1 MPTAGSPIGAGT
13 QGSKAARIAAWS
25 LAAAI
30 VILSL
35 VPPALR
41 PETSTPHSLEHL
53 IIYAATGFAFGL
65 GYKRRHDLLAIL
77 LVLFS
82 SAIEIAQLF
91 VPGRHARLGDL
102 IIDAVAAC
110 IGLVMSS
117 LLSLARART
126 Q

>member
-13 QGSKAARIAAWS
+13 QGSKAARIAACS

-30 VILSL
+30 VISSL

-91 VPGRHARLGDL
+91 VPGRHARLSDL

-117 LLSLARART
+117 LLNLARART

>member
-1 MPTAGSPIGAGT
+1 MPTTASPISAGSH
-13 QGSKAARIAAWS
+13 SKIARIAAWS
-25 LAAAI
+25 LATAI

-35 VPPALR
+35 VPPTLR
-41 PETSTPHSLEHL
+41 PETSAPHSVEHFL
-53 IIYAATGFAFGL
+53 IYVATGFGFGL
-65 GYKRRHDLLAIL
+65 GYKRRHDLLAIF
-77 LVLFS
+77 LVTFCGS
-82 SAIEIAQLF
+82 IEVAQLF
-91 VPGRHARLGDL
+91 VPGRHARFSDF

>member
-1 MPTAGSPIGAGT
+1 MPNAGSPVSIRS
-13 QGSKAARIAAWS
+13 QGSKTARIAA
-25 LAAAI
+25 AAAI

-82 SAIEIAQLF
+82 GAIEIAQLF
-91 VPGRHARLGDL
+91 VPGRHARLSDF
-102 IIDAVAAC
+102 IIDAVAVC

-117 LLSLARART
+117 LLSLVA
-126 Q
+126 